1 MPLHVLPGGVRV
13 SMGDC
18 TYVDLRLVG
27 MGSAIFSS
35 LCLAKA
41 ACTASVWISVLTQT
55 HLV

>member
-1 MPLHVLPGGVRV
+1 MPSHVLPGGVRV